1 MVRVCLLAPGGMM
14 PLPERFL
21 SSAIISCNGSN
32 LLIDCGEGTQI
43 QLKKLKWGLKKI
55 DAILITHFHA
65 DHVAGLPGL
74 LSTIANS
81 GREEPITII
90 GPKGLQDVVRGL
102 TVIVPEI
109 TFKLNLVT
117 IEEEKISNFKLKNY
131 IINATKVD
139 HGIDCYGYSV
149 EYKRKRKFNREKALK
164 NNVPKT
170 IWSSLQKG
178 NIVKTKKGTY
188 IPEMVLGNERKGIKI
203 SYSTDT
209 RPSKNIVDLIKNS
222 DLFIG
227 EGMYGEDDL
236 IEKAIEYKHMLFSEC
251 AKMAKEANVNELWL
265 THFSPSLLKPEEYLE
280 VAQKYFPNTVIGKE
294 LLWKEIN
301 FQD

>member
-55 DAILITHFHA
+55 DGILLTHFHA

-90 GPKGLQDVVRGL
+90 GPKGLKDVVKGL

-109 TFKLNLVT
+109 TFDLNLVT
-117 IEEEKISNFKLKNY
+117 IEEDKLCDFKLKDY
-131 IINATKVD
+131 IINATKGQ

-149 EYKRKRKFNREKALK
+149 EYKRKRKFSRERALK

-170 IWSSLQKG
+170 MWNKLQKG
-178 NIVKTKKGTY
+178 NAIKTKKNFYT
-188 IPEMVLGNERKGIKI
+188 PEMVLGDERKGIKI
-203 SYSTDT
+203 SYCTDT
-209 RPSKNIVDLIKNS
+209 RPTTALVKLIKNS

-265 THFSPSLLKPEEYLE
+265 THFSPSLLKPE
-280 VAQKYFPNTVIGKE
+280 
-294 LLWKEIN
+294 
-301 FQD
+301 D